1 MELLLVFRNY
11 GRTHTTEIQYESD
24 MVREWRDDADKWR
37 KRLAD
42 EQAGRIRDD
51 SPILI
56 DVLEIP

>member
-11 GRTHTTEIQYESD
+11 GRTHTTEIQYEPD
-24 MVREWRDDADKWR
+24 MVREWR

>member
-1 MELLLVFRNY
+1 
-11 GRTHTTEIQYESD
+11 

-42 EQAGRIRDD
+42 EQAGRVRDD